1 MACKLH
7 QQSVR
12 AGFPKAFDSNIVKK
26 PFAGSRCTFGA
37 RLATVCPGARLRIQ
51 QEPAHGHPP
60 APHAVLPR
68 SRNMINGRAALLL
81 AGQQGFLHAVLVL
94 GHRSL
99 RLL

>member
-1 MACKLH
+1 MHSPARTHIDPTHKFQVVVAVC
-7 QQSVR
+7 R
-12 AGFPKAFDSNIVKK
+12 
-26 PFAGSRCTFGA
+26 RTFGA